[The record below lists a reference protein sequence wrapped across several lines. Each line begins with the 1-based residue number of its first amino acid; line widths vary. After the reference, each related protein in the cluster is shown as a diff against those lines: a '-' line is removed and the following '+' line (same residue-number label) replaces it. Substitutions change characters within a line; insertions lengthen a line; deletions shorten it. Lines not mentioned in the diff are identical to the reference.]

1 MRKTETAFYFA
12 LPRLFARGRGM
23 NDSRTEMNWLEAN
36 VVGGAV
42 HGIGYL
48 FAAQFFLRGLAS
60 WAQALLL
67 LPLAAGVWLAWLVIL
82 HINSLL
88 IRLLR
93 AGGLLRGL
101 PDDRAQSVLIGA
113 MITGLAI
120 ALWRADSWCSFAG
133 GIWIAA
139 LVINL
144 AAALALVLLSRNG
157 TAAA

>member
-1 MRKTETAFYFA
+1 MRKTETTFYFA
-12 LPRLFARGRGM
+12 LPRLFARGRGA

-36 VVGGAV
+36 VVGTAV
-42 HGIGYL
+42 HGIAYL
-48 FAAQFFLRGLAS
+48 FAAHFFLRGLTLG
-60 WAQALLL
+60 AQALLL

-82 HINSLL
+82 YVNSLL

-93 AGGLLRGL
+93 TGGLLRGL
-101 PDDRAQSVLIGA
+101 PDDRAQSVLIGG
-113 MITGLAI
+113 MITGFAI

-133 GIWIAA
+133 GIWLAA
-139 LVINL
+139 VVLNL